1 MSEKT
6 SERIFLR
13 GETATFVVHFYQD
26 AGHTIPMIP
35 LDSAK
40 YPQYTIF
47 DINGNAVQSGVG
59 TPEIT
64 QGRYKTD
71 FQITLDALLSSDLG
85 RWRIEWIMVSDTNQQ
100 INFVE
105 EFDIKDTV
113 ITASETREQKF
124 ITLIDSTYR
133 AILRQPMNVG
143 EVSISIYSSTNIDT
157 KVSEGSLADGSIKC
171 AVDGDSVV
179 YYYDIDSA
187 IIGKQTVMFSII
199 WGIRNTPIEPQ
210 SFVYQVLNV
219 VQPYSL
225 ALVTSLRM
233 IIDKLQKRLGTVQ
246 SYEDSDMIEYLTR
259 GSELVNAQYPTT
271 FFGYANMPQ
280 ALTVHHII
288 YSAWYAL
295 QAQQLLN
302 TELGF
307 SFSGQSVT
315 LDYDQS
321 GGLGDL
327 ASRWQEFLTTTL
339 PAAKMALVRRN
350 SPVGVVAGRKYRW
363 QDYNMYTYKVA
374 SVSGYTNQILGQM
387 TTLGLLF

>member
-13 GETATFVVHFYQD
+13 GETANFVVHFYQD

-59 TPEIT
+59 SPEIT

-71 FQITLDALLSSDLG
+71 FEIPLDALLSSDLG

-133 AILRQPMNVG
+133 AILRQPINVG
-143 EVSISIYSSTNIDT
+143 EVNISIYSSTNMDT
-157 KVSEGSLADGSIKC
+157 KVSEGSLTDGSIKY
-171 AVDGDSVV
+171 AADGDSIV
-179 YYYDIDSA
+179 YYYDIESS
-187 IIGKQTVMFSII
+187 IIGKQTAMFSII

-327 ASRWQEFLTTTL
+327 ASRWQEFLTSTL